1 MVTESAKKPAGLRAA
16 LAAALLTGGLAACSG
31 GAPAK
36 PAAIQVSE
44 PGALADQAIDI
55 RVSELS
61 AGEQVTVS
69 AQATDVK
76 KGTWRAS
83 AVYTA
88 GQDGTVDLA
97 KTAPKSGSYQGKDG
111 MGLFWSMTPVAP
123 ASQDQYFTPPAPQQ
137 QPGYPVTL
145 TVTSSSGAKLASR
158 TVTRQ
163 WMAKGE
169 TVRTLT
175 LAKDKVAGELFLP
188 PPGTPRHAGVV
199 VFGGAE
205 GGMSQV
211 YGAALLAAHGYPA
224 LTVAYFDWPGLPSA
238 LDGIPLEY
246 FETAGKILASQPQV
260 DPAHVLAMGYSRGS
274 EAALLLAE
282 NFPELFHGA
291 VVYSPSSE
299 VNAAGDNQARAAW
312 ILGPKVVDPGP
323 LILDH
328 VSGPVLAFA
337 GDQDSIWGSASSAN
351 AIVAELDMVHDPYR
365 HQAFVYQGAGHG
377 EGMQPYQPAGDTTL
391 LNLGG
396 TRPATSPPSGTAGRR
411 CSPCWPALPV
421 LPGYAPRCAV
431 GAAEAGVPSGS
442 RRAGI
447 RRVTMRCQPPSR
459 S

>member
-1 MVTESAKKPAGLRAA
+1 M
-16 LAAALLTGGLAACSG
+16 ALLAGGLAACG
-31 GAPAK
+31 GGTQATPAK

-44 PGALADQAIDI
+44 PSALADQAIDI
-55 RVSELS
+55 RVSKLP
-61 AGEQVTVS
+61 AGEQVTVG
-69 AQATDVK
+69 AQATDAK
-76 KGTWRAS
+76 NGTWRSS
-83 AVYTA
+83 AVYPV

-97 KTAPKSGSYQGKDG
+97 TVAPVDPAASGSYQGKDG

-123 ASQDQYFTPPAPQQ
+123 DSQDQFFLPPAPQQ

-188 PPGTPRHAGVV
+188 PPGTPRHAGVL

-205 GGMSQV
+205 GGMRQV

-224 LTVAYFDWPGLPSA
+224 LTVAYFDWPGRPA
-238 LDGIPLEY
+238 VLDGIPLEY

-274 EAALLLAE
+274 EAALLLAQ
-282 NFPELFHGA
+282 NFPALFHGA

-312 ILGPKVVDPGP
+312 LLGPRGIAPGP
-323 LILDH
+323 IDVSH
-328 VSGPVLAFA
+328 ISGPVLAVA
-337 GDQDSIWGSASSAN
+337 GDQDSLWGSARSAK
-351 AIVAELDMVHDPYR
+351 AIMLQLSADHSRYKD
-365 HQAFVYQGAGHG
+365 QALIYEHAGHG
-377 EGMQPYQPAGDTTL
+377 VGMQPYQPAGDSTFL
-391 LNLGG
+391 VLGG
-396 TRPATSPPSGTAGRR
+396 TPAGNVAAQRDGWPKMLALLAGLTA
-411 CSPCWPALPV
+411 
-421 LPGYAPRCAV
+421 
-431 GAAEAGVPSGS
+431 
-442 RRAGI
+442 
-447 RRVTMRCQPPSR
+447 
-459 S
+459 